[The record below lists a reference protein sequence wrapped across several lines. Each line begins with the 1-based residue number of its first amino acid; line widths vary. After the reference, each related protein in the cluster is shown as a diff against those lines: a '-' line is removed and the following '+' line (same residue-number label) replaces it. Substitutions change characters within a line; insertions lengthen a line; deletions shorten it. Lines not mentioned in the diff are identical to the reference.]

1 MLKEGRGSYKMAF
14 KEGDFIEIEY
24 TGAIK
29 ESGIVFDTTS
39 IDVAKKNNLYDTH
52 KEYGPIIICLGH
64 EQLLKGLDQQ
74 IRDKELNKD
83 YKIEVKAENAFGKK
97 SAQLIQMISSSKFKE
112 QKVPVAHG
120 MQVNIDGNIGIIK
133 SISGGRIIVDFN
145 HPLAGSDLVYNV
157 KVNKKIDD
165 DAQKI
170 KAIFEVDLGI
180 KDTSITLKDGIAAVD
195 FKAKDKFPEE
205 IKVMVKKKI
214 KEMIPSLKDII
225 F

>member
-83 YKIEVKAENAFGKK
+83 YKIEVKAEKTNSKAV
-97 SAQLIQMISSSKFKE
+97 ISIRDQGVGIPKDQ
-112 QKVPVAHG
+112 QKT
-120 MQVNIDGNIGIIK
+120 
-133 SISGGRIIVDFN
+133 
-145 HPLAGSDLVYNV
+145 
-157 KVNKKIDD
+157 
-165 DAQKI
+165 
-170 KAIFEVDLGI
+170 IFEKFQRSATAKNFEGLGI
-180 KDTSITLKDGIAAVD
+180 GLYISNQIIQAQQGS
-195 FKAKDKFPEE
+195 
-205 IKVMVKKKI
+205 IKVKSKPGKGSVFIVKLPLK
-214 KEMIPSLKDII
+214 PSLQALSE
-225 F
+225 